1 MTMTGYMQ
9 GSIAEAV
16 NHWRNEVSETQKQLN
31 LWRAHALFLETE
43 LAKAHNELAI
53 LKRDPNIP
61 IAVENLFEEESLN
74 EVQPKKVNTSK
85 KKKTNESGGMGTAS
99 DHTTQVQISKE

>member
-53 LKRDPNIP
+53 LKRDPNTP
-61 IAVENLFEEESLN
+61 IAVENLFEEE
-74 EVQPKKVNTSK
+74 QPKKVNTSK
-85 KKKTNESGGMGTAS
+85 KKKINESGGMGTTS
-99 DHTTQVQISKE
+99 DHTTQVQITEE